1 MKKQNIQKKRI
12 LMSAT
17 AVGMCSALVAG
28 SIIPASAAQTTDRLK
43 DENVYATLAEDG
55 TVTGAY
61 VVNEYTSKTDGKITD
76 YGDYSSV
83 KNLTTNETIEQNG
96 DQISVTVPKGKFYY
110 QGNLKTTD
118 IPWNISISYT
128 LDGKKISAEDL
139 AGKSGKLK
147 IHISVKENTNCDS
160 KFFDNYLLQATVVLD
175 TEKCSNIVATGATA
189 GNVGEDR
196 QLLYNIMA
204 GQEKDIE
211 ISADVEDF
219 EMDGITF
226 KGVLMGFD
234 VDSDS
239 IDTSELTDKTDEI
252 KDAVSELD
260 DGAGQIKDA
269 TETAEK
275 SSKELNDGALQL
287 ANGIRTF
294 RLSGMD
300 KLSSGASELGN
311 GSNQL
316 SQGITTYTAGVGNL
330 ADGIRTYIAGVE
342 TLGRGANALQ
352 GLSGLGAVSDGIT
365 QMTAQVNGSGS
376 QTLAGGSAQ
385 LTAGL
390 KELKNQ
396 VDALAASGQVEKV
409 EALLAQSSTLQ
420 ESLTALAEQSE
431 SLSQLLG
438 ADTQM
443 AQAIVSEHQSVMTN
457 LSSQVAQ
464 ANQEIQD
471 LQDQAAAGNTKA
483 DQAIEKV
490 SELENEGKLTSD
502 EASTLK
508 NAIADTKV
516 DAAAANQDI
525 SITMPQEDAAIQQQA
540 AQLAASAETLQT
552 ASAGFSQAAAQMKQM
567 ADACAEMQNMDLS
580 ATVNQ
585 LQTAVTAAYEGS
597 QSLQQG
603 IGQLGVGLTTL
614 QENTST
620 FPQAAQGIVALNQGF
635 AQLQSNDQTL
645 LNGSAALKNSG
656 STLNSGAAS
665 LQQGINS
672 LQTGISSAAAGV
684 DALQQGANTLQSGTS
699 EFSSGMKDLN
709 DGATELK
716 DGTQEFKD
724 ETSDIDTQIDDA
736 IDEMIEKLS
745 GSDYEPV
752 SFTSDENTDIGLVQ
766 FAIRTDDIK
775 VKEAEETPAVE
786 KKQTILDKIKGLFQ

>member
-1 MKKQNIQKKRI
+1 MKKQNVQKKRI

-17 AVGMCSALVAG
+17 AVGMCSAMVAG
-28 SIIPASAAQTTDRLK
+28 SIIPASAAQTTNSLK

-55 TVTGAY
+55 TVTGVY
-61 VVNEYTSKTDGKITD
+61 VVNEYTSKTEGKITD

-83 KNLTTNETIEQNG
+83 KNLTTNETIEQDG
-96 DQISVTVPKGKFYY
+96 DQISVNVPKGKFYY

-147 IHISVKENTNCDS
+147 INISVKENKNCDS
-160 KFFDNYLLQATVVLD
+160 NFFDNYLLQATVVLD
-175 TEKCSNIVATGATA
+175 SEKCTNIVATGATA

-226 KGVLMGFD
+226 KGVPMGFD
-234 VDSDS
+234 IDTDS

-287 ANGIRTF
+287 ADGIRTF

-300 KLSSGASELGN
+300 KLSSG
-311 GSNQL
+311 
-316 SQGITTYTAGVGNL
+316 
-330 ADGIRTYIAGVE
+330 
-342 TLGRGANALQ
+342 
-352 GLSGLGAVSDGIT
+352 
-365 QMTAQVNGSGS
+365 S

-385 LTAGL
+385 LIAGL
-390 KELKNQ
+390 KQLKDQ
-396 VDALAASGQVEKV
+396 VDTLAASGQVEKV

-420 ESLTALAEQSE
+420 ESLAALAAQSDN
-431 SLSQLLG
+431 LSQLLG
-438 ADTQM
+438 ADAQM
-443 AQAIVSEHQSVMTN
+443 AQAIVAEHQSVMTN
-457 LSSQVAQ
+457 LNSQVAQ

-471 LQDQAAAGNTKA
+471 LQDQASAGNTKA

-490 SELENEGKLTSD
+490 AELETEGVLTSD

-508 NAIADTKV
+508 NAIAETKV

-552 ASAGFSQAAAQMKQM
+552 ASAGFSQAAAQMKQV
-567 ADACAEMQNMDLS
+567 ADACAEMQNMDLGG
-580 ATVNQ
+580 TVSQ
-585 LQTAVTAAYEGS
+585 LQAAVTAAYEGC
-597 QSLQQG
+597 Q
-603 IGQLGVGLTTL
+603 
-614 QENTST
+614 
-620 FPQAAQGIVALNQGF
+620 
-635 AQLQSNDQTL
+635 
-645 LNGSAALKNSG
+645 
-656 STLNSGAAS
+656 S

-699 EFSSGMKDLN
+699 EFSSGMKELN
-709 DGATELK
+709 EGATELK

-736 IDEMIEKLS
+736 IDEMVEKLS

-786 KKQTILDKIKGLFQ
+786 QKQTILDKIKGLFQ

>member
-17 AVGMCSALVAG
+17 AIGMCSALVAG

-55 TVTGAY
+55 TVTGVY
-61 VVNEYTSKTDGKITD
+61 VVNEYTSKTEGKITD

-139 AGKSGKLK
+139 AGQSGKLK
-147 IHISVKENTNCDS
+147 INISVKENTNCDS
-160 KFFDNYLLQATVVLD
+160 NFFENYLLQATVVLD

-211 ISADVEDF
+211 ISADVKDF

-226 KGVLMGFD
+226 KGVPMGFD
-234 VDSDS
+234 IDTDS
-239 IDTSELTDKTDEI
+239 IDTSELTDKTDDI

-275 SSKELNDGALQL
+275 SSKELNDGAVQL
-287 ANGIRTF
+287 ADGIRTF

-300 KLSSGASELGN
+300 KLSSGASELGS
-311 GSNQL
+311 GSKEL

-330 ADGIRTYIAGVE
+330 TDGIRTYIAGVG
-342 TLGRGANALQ
+342 TLGQGVNALQ
-352 GLSGLGAVSDGIT
+352 GLSGLGVVSDGIT
-365 QMTAQVNGSGS
+365 QMAAQVNGSGS

-390 KELKNQ
+390 KELKDQ

-420 ESLTALAEQSE
+420 ESLAALAAQSDN
-431 SLSQLLG
+431 LSQLLG
-438 ADTQM
+438 ADAQM
-443 AQAIVSEHQSVMTN
+443 AQAIVTEHQSVMTN
-457 LSSQVAQ
+457 LSSQVDQ

-483 DQAIEKV
+483 DQVMEKV
-490 SELENEGKLTSD
+490 SELENDGKLTSE

-508 NAIADTKV
+508 NAIAETKV

-525 SITMPQEDAAIQQQA
+525 SITMPQEDAAIQQQS

-552 ASAGFSQAAAQMKQM
+552 ASEGFSQAAVQMKQV
-567 ADACAEMQNMDLS
+567 ADACAEMQDMDLVG
-580 ATVNQ
+580 TVSQ
-585 LQTAVTAAYEGS
+585 LQAAVTAAYEGS

-645 LNGSAALKNSG
+645 LNGSVALKNSG
-656 STLNSGAAS
+656 NTLNSGAAI

-672 LQTGISSAAAGV
+672 LQTGISSAATGV

-699 EFSSGMKDLN
+699 EFSSGMKELN

-736 IDEMIEKLS
+736 IDEMVEKLS

-775 VKEAEETPAVE
+775 VKETEEAPAIE
-786 KKQTILDKIKGLFQ
+786 QKQTILDKIKALFK

>member
-17 AVGMCSALVAG
+17 AVGMCSAMVAG

-55 TVTGAY
+55 TVTGVY
-61 VVNEYTSKTDGKITD
+61 VVNEYTSKTEGKITD

-128 LDGKKISAEDL
+128 LGGKKISAEDL

-147 IHISVKENTNCDS
+147 ISISVKENTNCDS
-160 KFFDNYLLQATVVLD
+160 TFFDNYLLQVTVVLD

-226 KGVLMGFD
+226 KGVPMGFD

-239 IDTSELTDKTDEI
+239 IDTSELTDKTDDI

-287 ANGIRTF
+287 ADGIRTF

-300 KLSSGASELGN
+300 KLSSGASELGS
-311 GSNQL
+311 GSKEL
-316 SQGITTYTAGVGNL
+316 SQGITTYIAGVGNL
-330 ADGIRTYIAGVE
+330 ADGIRTYIAGVG
-342 TLGRGANALQ
+342 TLGQGVNALQ

-365 QMTAQVNGSGS
+365 QMAAQVNGSGS

-390 KELKNQ
+390 KELKDQ

-420 ESLTALAEQSE
+420 ESLTALSTQSDN
-431 SLSQLLG
+431 LSQLLQ
-438 ADTQM
+438 ADAQM
-443 AQAIVSEHQSVMTN
+443 AQAIAGEHQSVMADLN
-457 LSSQVAQ
+457 SQVAQ

-471 LQDQAAAGNTKA
+471 LQNQASAGNTKA

-490 SELENEGKLTSD
+490 SELENDGKLTSE

-508 NAIADTKV
+508 NAIAETKV

-552 ASAGFSQAAAQMKQM
+552 ASTGFSQAAAQMKQV
-567 ADACAEMQNMDLS
+567 ADACAEMQNMDLNG
-580 ATVNQ
+580 TVSQ
-585 LQTAVTAAYEGS
+585 LQAAVTVAYEGS

-614 QENTST
+614 QENTSS
-620 FPQAAQGIVALNQGF
+620 FPQVAQGIVALNQGF

-672 LQTGISSAAAGV
+672 LQTGINSATAGV
-684 DALQQGANTLQSGTS
+684 DVLQQGANTLQSGTS

-709 DGATELK
+709 EGAAELK

-724 ETSDIDTQIDDA
+724 ETSDIDTKIDDA
-736 IDEMIEKLS
+736 IGEMIDKLS

-775 VKEAEETPAVE
+775 VKEAEEAPPVE
-786 KKQTILDKIKGLFQ
+786 QKQTVIDKIKSLFQ

>member
-1 MKKQNIQKKRI
+1 MKKQNVQKKRI

-17 AVGMCSALVAG
+17 AVGMCSAMVAG
-28 SIIPASAAQTTDRLK
+28 SIIPASAAQTTNSLK

-55 TVTGAY
+55 TVTGVY
-61 VVNEYTSKTDGKITD
+61 VVNEYTSKTEGKITD

-83 KNLTTNETIEQNG
+83 KNLTTNETIEQDG
-96 DQISVTVPKGKFYY
+96 DQISVNVPKGKFYY

-147 IHISVKENTNCDS
+147 INISVKENKNCDS
-160 KFFDNYLLQATVVLD
+160 NFFDNYLLQATVVLD
-175 TEKCSNIVATGATA
+175 SEKCTNIVATGATA

-226 KGVLMGFD
+226 KGVPMGFD
-234 VDSDS
+234 IDTDS

-287 ANGIRTF
+287 ADGIRTF

-300 KLSSGASELGN
+300 KLSSG
-311 GSNQL
+311 
-316 SQGITTYTAGVGNL
+316 
-330 ADGIRTYIAGVE
+330 
-342 TLGRGANALQ
+342 
-352 GLSGLGAVSDGIT
+352 
-365 QMTAQVNGSGS
+365 S

-385 LTAGL
+385 LIAGL
-390 KELKNQ
+390 KQLKDQ
-396 VDALAASGQVEKV
+396 VDTLAASGQVEKV

-420 ESLTALAEQSE
+420 ESLAALAAQSDN
-431 SLSQLLG
+431 LSQLLG
-438 ADTQM
+438 ADAQM
-443 AQAIVSEHQSVMTN
+443 AQAIVAEHQSVMTN
-457 LSSQVAQ
+457 LNSQVAQ

-471 LQDQAAAGNTKA
+471 LQDQASAGNTKA

-490 SELENEGKLTSD
+490 AELETEGVLTSE

-508 NAIADTKV
+508 NAIAETKV

-552 ASAGFSQAAAQMKQM
+552 ASAGFSQAAAQMKQV
-567 ADACAEMQNMDLS
+567 ADACAEMQNMDLGG
-580 ATVNQ
+580 TVSQ
-585 LQTAVTAAYEGS
+585 LQAAVTAAYEGC
-597 QSLQQG
+597 Q
-603 IGQLGVGLTTL
+603 
-614 QENTST
+614 
-620 FPQAAQGIVALNQGF
+620 
-635 AQLQSNDQTL
+635 
-645 LNGSAALKNSG
+645 
-656 STLNSGAAS
+656 S

-699 EFSSGMKDLN
+699 QFSSGMKELN
-709 DGATELK
+709 EGATELK

-736 IDEMIEKLS
+736 IDEMVEKLS

-786 KKQTILDKIKGLFQ
+786 QKQTILDKIKGLFQ

>member
-17 AVGMCSALVAG
+17 AVGMCSAMVAG

-55 TVTGAY
+55 TVTGVY
-61 VVNEYTSKTDGKITD
+61 VVNEYTSKTEGKITD
-76 YGDYSSV
+76 YGNYSSV

-96 DQISVTVPKGKFYY
+96 DQISVNVPKGKFYY

-147 IHISVKENTNCDS
+147 INISVKENTNCDS
-160 KFFDNYLLQATVVLD
+160 NFFDNYLLQATVVLD
-175 TEKCSNIVATGATA
+175 SEKCTNIVANGATA

-226 KGVLMGFD
+226 KGVPMGFD
-234 VDSDS
+234 IDTDS

-260 DGAGQIKDA
+260 DGADQIKDA

-287 ANGIRTF
+287 ADGIRTF

-300 KLSSGASELGN
+300 KLSSGASELGS
-311 GSNQL
+311 GSKQL

-330 ADGIRTYIAGVE
+330 TDGIRTYIAGVG
-342 TLGRGANALQ
+342 TLGQGVNALQ

-390 KELKNQ
+390 KELKDQ

-409 EALLAQSSTLQ
+409 ETLLAQSSTLQ
-420 ESLTALAEQSE
+420 ESLAALATQSDN
-431 SLSQLLG
+431 LSQLLG
-438 ADTQM
+438 ADAQM
-443 AQAIVSEHQSVMTN
+443 AQAIVAEHQSVMTN
-457 LSSQVAQ
+457 LNSQVAQ

-471 LQDQAAAGNTKA
+471 LQDQASAGNTKA

-490 SELENEGKLTSD
+490 AELETEGVLTSD

-508 NAIADTKV
+508 NAIAETKV

-552 ASAGFSQAAAQMKQM
+552 ASAGFSQAAAQMKQV
-567 ADACAEMQNMDLS
+567 ADACAEMQNMELGG
-580 ATVNQ
+580 TVSL
-585 LQTAVTAAYEGS
+585 LQAAVTAAYEGS

-614 QENTST
+614 QENTNS

-709 DGATELK
+709 EGATELK

-736 IDEMIEKLS
+736 IDEMVEKLS

-775 VKEAEETPAVE
+775 VKEAEETPEVE
-786 KKQTILDKIKGLFQ
+786 QKQTILDKIKGLFQ

>member
-1 MKKQNIQKKRI
+1 MKKQNVQKKRI

-17 AVGMCSALVAG
+17 AVGMCSAMVAG
-28 SIIPASAAQTTDRLK
+28 SIIPASAAQTTNSLK

-55 TVTGAY
+55 TVTGVY
-61 VVNEYTSKTDGKITD
+61 VVNEYTSKTEGKITD

-83 KNLTTNETIEQNG
+83 KNLTTNETIEQDG
-96 DQISVTVPKGKFYY
+96 DQISVNVPKGKFYY

-147 IHISVKENTNCDS
+147 INISVKENKNCDS
-160 KFFDNYLLQATVVLD
+160 NFFDNYLLQATVVLD
-175 TEKCSNIVATGATA
+175 SEKCTNIVATGATA

-226 KGVLMGFD
+226 KGVPMGFD
-234 VDSDS
+234 IDTDS

-287 ANGIRTF
+287 ADGIRTF

-300 KLSSGASELGN
+300 KLSSG
-311 GSNQL
+311 
-316 SQGITTYTAGVGNL
+316 
-330 ADGIRTYIAGVE
+330 
-342 TLGRGANALQ
+342 
-352 GLSGLGAVSDGIT
+352 
-365 QMTAQVNGSGS
+365 S

-385 LTAGL
+385 LIAGL
-390 KELKNQ
+390 KQLKDQ
-396 VDALAASGQVEKV
+396 VDTLAASGQVEKV

-420 ESLTALAEQSE
+420 ESLAALAAQSDN
-431 SLSQLLG
+431 LSQLLG
-438 ADTQM
+438 ADAQM
-443 AQAIVSEHQSVMTN
+443 AQAIVAEHQSVMTN
-457 LSSQVAQ
+457 LNSQVAQ

-471 LQDQAAAGNTKA
+471 LQDQASAGNTKA

-490 SELENEGKLTSD
+490 AELETEGVLTSD

-508 NAIADTKV
+508 NAIAETKV

-552 ASAGFSQAAAQMKQM
+552 ASAGFSQAAAQMKQV
-567 ADACAEMQNMDLS
+567 ADACAEMQNMDLGG
-580 ATVNQ
+580 TVSQ
-585 LQTAVTAAYEGS
+585 LQAAVTAAYEGC
-597 QSLQQG
+597 Q
-603 IGQLGVGLTTL
+603 
-614 QENTST
+614 
-620 FPQAAQGIVALNQGF
+620 
-635 AQLQSNDQTL
+635 
-645 LNGSAALKNSG
+645 
-656 STLNSGAAS
+656 S

-699 EFSSGMKDLN
+699 QFSSGMKELN
-709 DGATELK
+709 EGATELK

-736 IDEMIEKLS
+736 IDEMVEKLS

-786 KKQTILDKIKGLFQ
+786 QKQTILDKIKGLFQ

>member
-17 AVGMCSALVAG
+17 AVGMCSAMVAG
-28 SIIPASAAQTTDRLK
+28 SIIPASAAQTTDHLK

-55 TVTGAY
+55 TVTGVY
-61 VVNEYTSKTDGKITD
+61 VVNEYTSKSEGKITD

-96 DQISVTVPKGKFYY
+96 DQISVNVPKGKFYY

-128 LDGKKISAEDL
+128 LDGKEISAEDL
-139 AGKSGKLK
+139 AGQSGKLK
-147 IHISVKENTNCDS
+147 IHIEIKENKNCDS
-160 KFFDNYLLQATVVLD
+160 NFFENYLLQATVVLD

-189 GNVGEDR
+189 ANVGGDR

-204 GQEKDIE
+204 GQEKEIE

-219 EMDGITF
+219 EMDGIAF
-226 KGVLMGFD
+226 QGVPMGFD
-234 VDSDS
+234 IDSDS
-239 IDTSELTDKTDEI
+239 IDISDLTDKTDEI
-252 KDAVSELD
+252 KDAVSELN

-269 TETAEK
+269 TESAVT

-287 ANGIRTF
+287 ADGIRTF

-300 KLSSGASELGN
+300 QLSSGASELGS
-311 GSNQL
+311 GSKQL
-316 SQGITTYTAGVGNL
+316 SQGLTTYTAGVGNL
-330 ADGIRTYIAGVE
+330 TDGMRTYIAGVG
-342 TLGRGANALQ
+342 TLGQGVNALQ
-352 GLSGLGAVSDGIT
+352 GLSNLGAVSDGVS
-365 QMTAQVNGSGS
+365 QMAAQVNGSGS

-385 LTAGL
+385 LTEGL
-390 KELKNQ
+390 KALKDQ
-396 VDALAASGQVEKV
+396 VDALAASGQIDQV
-409 EALLAQSSTLQ
+409 EAMLAQSSTLQ
-420 ESLTALAEQSE
+420 ESLKTLSEQSE
-431 SLSQLLG
+431 SLSQLLQ
-438 ADTQM
+438 ADAQM
-443 AQAIVSEHQSVMTN
+443 AQAIAGEHQSVMADLN
-457 LSSQVAQ
+457 SQAAQ

-471 LQDQAAAGNTKA
+471 LQDQATAGNTKA

-490 SELENEGKLTSD
+490 SELENDGTLTSE

-525 SITMPQEDAAIQQQA
+525 SITMPQEDTAVWQQA

-552 ASAGFSQAAAQMKQM
+552 ASEGFSQAAAQMKQVS
-567 ADACAEMQNMDLS
+567 DACANMQDMDLS
-580 ATVNQ
+580 GTVGQ
-585 LQTAVTAAYEGS
+585 LQAAITAAYNGS

-614 QENTST
+614 QENTSA

-635 AQLQSNDQTL
+635 AQLQSNNQTL
-645 LNGSAALKNSG
+645 LDGSAALKNSG

-665 LQQGINS
+665 LQQGISS
-672 LQTGISSAAAGV
+672 LQSGINSAKAGLNT
-684 DALQQGANTLQSGTS
+684 LQDGANTLQSGTS
-699 EFSSGMKDLN
+699 AFRDGMSELN
-709 DGATELK
+709 DGAAELK
-716 DGTQEFKD
+716 DGTQEFQD

-736 IDEMIEKLS
+736 IDEMIEKIS

-775 VKEAEETPAVE
+775 VKEAEEAPAVE
-786 KKQTILDKIKGLFQ
+786 QKQTIIDKIKGLFQ

>member
-17 AVGMCSALVAG
+17 AVGMCSALMAG

-55 TVTGAY
+55 TVTGVY
-61 VVNEYTSKTDGKITD
+61 VVNEYTSKTEGKITD

-96 DQISVTVPKGKFYY
+96 DQISVNVPKGKFYY

-147 IHISVKENTNCDS
+147 INISVKENTNCDS
-160 KFFDNYLLQATVVLD
+160 NFFDNYLLQATVVLD
-175 TEKCSNIVATGATA
+175 SEKCTNIVATGATA

-196 QLLYNIMA
+196 QLLYNIMS

-226 KGVLMGFD
+226 KGVPMGFD
-234 VDSDS
+234 IDTDS
-239 IDTSELTDKTDEI
+239 IDTSELTDKTDDI

-287 ANGIRTF
+287 ADGIRTF

-300 KLSSGASELGN
+300 KLSSGASELGS
-311 GSNQL
+311 GSKEL
-316 SQGITTYTAGVGNL
+316 SQGVTTYTAGVGNL
-330 ADGIRTYIAGVE
+330 ADGIRTYIAGVG
-342 TLGRGANALQ
+342 TLGQGVNALQ

-390 KELKNQ
+390 KELKDQ

-420 ESLTALAEQSE
+420 ESLTALSTQSDN
-431 SLSQLLG
+431 LSQLIQ
-438 ADTQM
+438 ADAQM
-443 AQAIVSEHQSVMTN
+443 AQAIVAEHQSVMTN
-457 LSSQVAQ
+457 LSSQVDQ
-464 ANQEIQD
+464 ANKEIRD
-471 LQDQAAAGNTKA
+471 LQDQASAGNTKA

-490 SELENEGKLTSD
+490 AELETEGVLTSD

-508 NAIADTKV
+508 NAIAETKV

-552 ASAGFSQAAAQMKQM
+552 ASAGFSQAAAQMKQV
-567 ADACAEMQNMDLS
+567 ADACAEMQNMDLGG
-580 ATVNQ
+580 TVSQ
-585 LQTAVTAAYEGS
+585 LQAAVTAAYEGC
-597 QSLQQG
+597 Q
-603 IGQLGVGLTTL
+603 
-614 QENTST
+614 
-620 FPQAAQGIVALNQGF
+620 
-635 AQLQSNDQTL
+635 
-645 LNGSAALKNSG
+645 
-656 STLNSGAAS
+656 S

-699 EFSSGMKDLN
+699 QFSSGMKELN
-709 DGATELK
+709 EGATELK

-736 IDEMIEKLS
+736 IDEMVEKLS

-786 KKQTILDKIKGLFQ
+786 QKQTILDKIKGLFQ

>member
-1 MKKQNIQKKRI
+1 MKKQNIEKKRI

-55 TVTGAY
+55 TVMGVY
-61 VVNEYTSKTDGKITD
+61 VVNEYTSKSEGKITD

-96 DQISVTVPKGKFYY
+96 DQISVNVPKGKFYY

-139 AGKSGKLK
+139 AGQSGKLK
-147 IHISVKENTNCDS
+147 INISVKENTNCDS
-160 KFFDNYLLQATVVLD
+160 NFFDNYLLQATVVLD

-226 KGVLMGFD
+226 KGVPMGFD

-239 IDTSELTDKTDEI
+239 IDTSELTDKTDDI

-287 ANGIRTF
+287 ADGIRTF

-300 KLSSGASELGN
+300 KLSSGASELGS
-311 GSNQL
+311 GSKQL
-316 SQGITTYTAGVGNL
+316 NQGITTYTAGVGNL
-330 ADGIRTYIAGVE
+330 TDGIRTYIAGVG
-342 TLGRGANALQ
+342 TLGQGVNALQ

-365 QMTAQVNGSGS
+365 QMAAQVNGSGS

-420 ESLTALAEQSE
+420 ESLTALATQSDN
-431 SLSQLLG
+431 LSQLLQ
-438 ADTQM
+438 ADAQM
-443 AQAIVSEHQSVMTN
+443 AQAIVTEHQSVMTN
-457 LSSQVAQ
+457 LSSQVDQ

-471 LQDQAAAGNTKA
+471 LQDQASAGNTKA

-525 SITMPQEDAAIQQQA
+525 SITMPQEDVAIQQQA

-552 ASAGFSQAAAQMKQM
+552 ASAGFSQAAAQMKQV
-567 ADACAEMQNMDLS
+567 ADACAEMQNMDFGG
-580 ATVNQ
+580 TVSQ
-585 LQTAVTAAYEGS
+585 LQAAITAAYEGS

-614 QENTST
+614 QGNTST

-635 AQLQSNDQTL
+635 AQLQSNNQTL

-656 STLNSGAAS
+656 NTLNSGAAS

-699 EFSSGMKDLN
+699 EFSSGMKELN

-736 IDEMIEKLS
+736 IDEMVEKLS

-775 VKEAEETPAVE
+775 VKEAEEATAVE
-786 KKQTILDKIKGLFQ
+786 QKQTIFDKIKGLFQ